1 MSDLRKDRP
10 ASSRRADAADPAD
23 PTGAGKGRPTPKRK
37 VSQQAN
43 KRPLVPADRRAAYK
57 ANRAKQRE
65 ARARTNQAMLT
76 GDERYLPARD
86 RGPVRRYVR
95 SVVDARWNLAEFF
108 LPASL
113 LIVLVV
119 LFAGDRPV
127 FALVAIVSIYVFVLA
142 AVVDTFIMS
151 RSVKR
156 RVLAKFGEV
165 PRGTLMY
172 AAMRAFQMRRTR
184 LPRPTVKRGERPA

>member
-10 ASSRRADAADPAD
+10 TSRRQPEPPEAP
-23 PTGAGKGRPTPKRK
+23 GSGKGRPTPKRRTA
-37 VSQQAN
+37 QQAN

-57 ANRAKQRE
+57 ASKAKQRE
-65 ARARTNQAMLT
+65 QRARMNQAMLT

-95 SVVDARWNLAEFF
+95 DVVDARFNLAEYF

-119 LFAGDRPV
+119 LFAGDRPA
-127 FALVAIVSIYVFVLA
+127 FALAAILAIYVFVLA
-142 AVVDTFIMS
+142 AIVDAVILG

-156 RVLAKFGEV
+156 RVEAKFGEV
-165 PRGTLMY
+165 PRGTRMY

-184 LPRPTVKRGERPA
+184 MPRPMVKRGQRPA